1 MFSGL
6 WVAGTSW
13 REHEITGW
21 CMADFKKNVVK
32 FLRSAYRAWNE
43 PPKTYDY
50 ENEKVL
56 SGRLFPDQVRGALI
70 NAQDSKIEF
79 FVRDNRILLK
89 NLTDPEAIDELCAM
103 AIDVK
108 YPLARE
114 IATECNYEPRGLHR
128 RVLFFYATQQWA
140 KYDAL
145 DPDGELL
152 RRAYTLATP
161 DERKQIAAA
170 GRAGGRSEI
179 VELVAKA
186 WQAGAKPVPKADA
199 EIAIE
204 TLLEQ
209 KRYAELWA
217 FAREAAPKQSARA
230 LRLLAKTD
238 WQPEEAADRI
248 MYANLSKLSLKC
260 PPDFTPVSTLKEIK
274 KCSIA
279 PNPYFFASWCTLQI
293 SRDCQYVVINNATT
307 LYVVNIENQQ
317 VTNQKTVS
325 EAEEYSQ
332 YFDKLKF
339 SQDGNFVT
347 YIEKRRSSKVARV
360 VVVRFPSLEIVNE
373 FRAIPSVSYEQVLTT
388 FVGVDKIAICGK
400 MPTPDN
406 LGAKSTS
413 GKERYQITI
422 YHILTGEVVSEIEW
436 NEQYA
441 TRVGASPDGQILEG
455 YTTTGNLYF
464 WNVTDG
470 TFLYQEERNQSG
482 SYALNDWNLLD
493 GEKGLYAE
501 FNTRFGSLDLRNVRE
516 LGNFP
521 TIPYHNS
528 TVANAHPYCGSLHP
542 NQKFLAIG
550 YNDQKVRIWN
560 LERRRIVRVFK
571 GFGQTVADVKF
582 TPNNDKLIA
591 VATDGI
597 LKVWGA
603 SRLQEICERS
613 VAESS
618 LHDLFWLQKRL
629 KRCKTKDEYAWTRF
643 AEALLQPKFRY
654 EIEIG
659 DWNVP
664 TADRYDIDL
673 E

>member
-1 MFSGL
+1 MFSEL

-152 RRAYTLATP
+152 RRDYTLATP

-209 KRYAELWA
+209 KRYVELWA

-260 PPDFTPVSTLKEIK
+260 PPDFTPVSTLKETVYISNNWPDDFYTK
-274 KCSIA
+274 MRLTPAGCFAIVAGQSFVDVMNVADGQIVAQKSAMEIDF
-279 PNPYFFASWCTLQI
+279 PLNNPVI
-293 SRDCQYVVINNATT
+293 SP
-307 LYVVNIENQQ
+307 
-317 VTNQKTVS
+317 
-325 EAEEYSQ
+325 
-332 YFDKLKF
+332 
-339 SQDGNFVT
+339 DGGLLA
-347 YIEKRRSSKVARV
+347 YIREISDRETIHVE
-360 VVVRFPSLEIVNE
+360 VVRLPGLEKITE
-373 FRAIPSVSYEQVLTT
+373 FFVKDGTDRINASYT
-388 FVGVDKIAICGK
+388 FVGTDKIA
-400 MPTPDN
+400 
-406 LGAKSTS
+406 LVRHYAKLNPKSSKGIKYFRKTEIVDIKS
-413 GKERYQITI
+413 GKTLSQFDTETHNLSLLKI
-422 YHILTGEVVSEIEW
+422 
-436 NEQYA
+436 A
-441 TRVGASPDGQILEG
+441 ASPNGQLLITSDKHGGIHFWSIKNNTLLYSTIGIHHYGYLDEWKLEFSENGALIFYTGYDSIDLREINNGQI
-455 YTTTGNLYF
+455 
-464 WNVTDG
+464 
-470 TFLYQEERNQSG
+470 
-482 SYALNDWNLLD
+482 
-493 GEKGLYAE
+493 
-501 FNTRFGSLDLRNVRE
+501 
-516 LGNFP
+516 
-521 TIPYHNS
+521 
-528 TVANAHPYCGSLHP
+528 VASFIAVDNPRPSCLHLSS
-542 NQKFLAIG
+542 NGKFLAVG
-550 YNDQKVRIWN
+550 YHDHEIRLWDVEGRKLVRA
-560 LERRRIVRVFK
+560 FK
-571 GFGQTVADVKF
+571 GFGVRIEDVKF
-582 TPNNDKLIA
+582 TAEGLVAIA
-591 VATDGI
+591 RDGTI
-597 LKVWGA
+597 KVWR
-603 SRLQEICERS
+603 SRLQEICERP

-618 LHDLFWLQKRL
+618 LHDLLWLQKRL